1 MQIDPNKMYSPR
13 EVTDQGLIVNST
25 GKPDY
30 HFVLKL
36 INRGVIGAKDYTFG
50 KSRPQFKII
59 GSDIIKYKEIYEGY
73 QDDKD

>member
-1 MQIDPNKMYSPR
+1 MQIDPNKMYSPK
-13 EVTDQGLIVNST
+13 EISQNGLILNTV
-25 GKPDY
+25 GKPDH

-50 KSRPQFKII
+50 KSRPQYKVI
-59 GSDIIKYKEIYEGY
+59 GSDIIKYKKMYEGY